1 MKKKF
6 AIFNLILMGVVLIT
20 VAFQSIHAY
29 SHSHLLY
36 AHHEHS
42 HEHETKEGEPKEFK
56 TFGSNDHHHENEDC
70 FICDFHFGYFIAPQ
84 ELTCRL
90 YFPFKPIPYVFNS
103 IEGSISFSGS
113 LFALRAP
120 PALF

>member
-29 SHSHLLY
+29 SHNHLFH
-36 AHHEHS
+36 A
-42 HEHETKEGEPKEFK
+42 HETKEGEPKQFK
-56 TFGSNDHHHENEDC
+56 TFGSNDHHHEDEDC

-90 YFPFKPIPYVFNS
+90 YFPFKPIPYVFNT
-103 IEGSISFSGS
+103 IEGCISFSGS

-120 PALF
+120 PSIVLIY